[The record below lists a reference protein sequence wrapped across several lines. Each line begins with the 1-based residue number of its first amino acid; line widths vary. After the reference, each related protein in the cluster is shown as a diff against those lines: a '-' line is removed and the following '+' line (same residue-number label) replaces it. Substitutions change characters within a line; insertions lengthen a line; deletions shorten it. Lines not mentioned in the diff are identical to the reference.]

1 MKITPFLSIFFLSA
15 CAPKAYKNYH
25 SQTNQYHPP
34 LVHEMEQTL
43 AKHGSTDDEE
53 QAKWAADFWHGFE
66 KEFDSYKPKKS
77 VIHELFLITQ
87 KERIDITVVGGNW
100 CSDTKTQIPRLCKV
114 LHLAGLNESNFKYVQ
129 VDKDKNL
136 IVSPGETNKAW
147 IKPQRVPTVMV
158 QRNGRFASIVV
169 ETPKASWE
177 EDILALLP

>member
-1 MKITPFLSIFFLSA
+1 MKIAPFLSIFLLSA

-25 SQTNQYHPP
+25 VNTNQYHPA
-34 LVHEMEQTL
+34 LVHQMEQTL

-53 QAKWAADFWHGFE
+53 QTKWATDFWNNFE
-66 KEFDSYKPKKS
+66 KEFASYKPKKS

-87 KERIDITVVGGNW
+87 KEHIEITVVGGNW

-114 LHLAGLNESNFKYVQ
+114 LHLAGLDESDFKYFQ
-129 VDKDKNL
+129 VDRNKNL
-136 IVSPGETNKAW
+136 IVPEGETAKAK

-158 QRNGRFASIVV
+158 KRNGRFAGIVV

-177 EDILALLP
+177 EDILAFLP